1 MYEGATK
8 SRWGERLGRAL
19 GRYVSPAV
27 PVHLSRAI
35 DFGRIVLIVG
45 IVFLH
50 YGMYP
55 NLRANPFG
63 GMSITEHEVATFVNS
78 FLLFFFFSVVPLLS
92 AISGWLFFAFL
103 DDREGD
109 VAAALSTRIRKRFF
123 SLYLPLV
130 TWNFLYLVALLA
142 LYAAAPEHSLFAAL
156 NIDVAH
162 ATPRQYFDA
171 VFAVDHH
178 PLAFQFWFVRDLFVT
193 ILLSPV
199 LWLLLKRA
207 PLLGAVALFGAWIVN
222 YDFAIFFRPD
232 VTFFFY
238 LGGLIRAK
246 KLNLRLDGRAVAVI
260 AIAYLALVTL
270 RSLAPYVLHHSSA
283 LLAGFTRL
291 MRLVGVL
298 ACWGVFMR
306 VAETNFG
313 AKLARLGPFAFFL
326 YATHFPLMAEVKL
339 QLWKLLPASND
350 FWMVVHYLAS
360 VSITILL
367 CLGSAY
373 LLARYS
379 PETFALL
386 NGGRGPS
393 LRRARPAPVT
403 VAAG

>member
-1 MYEGATK
+1 
-8 SRWGERLGRAL
+8 
-19 GRYVSPAV
+19 
-27 PVHLSRAI
+27 
-35 DFGRIVLIVG
+35 
-45 IVFLH
+45 
-50 YGMYP
+50 MYP

-63 GMSITEHEVATFVNS
+63 GMSITEHEIATFVNS

-103 DDREGD
+103 DERETD
-109 VAAALSTRIRKRFF
+109 PAAALSSRIRKRFF

-130 TWNFLYLVALLA
+130 TWNLLYLGALIA
-142 LYAAAPEHSLFAAL
+142 LYAIRPEHDLFSAL
-156 NIDVAH
+156 NIDLGH

-178 PLAFQFWFVRDLFVT
+178 PLAFQFWFVRDLFLTV
-193 ILLSPV
+193 LLSPV
-199 LWLLLKRA
+199 LWLMIKRA
-207 PLLGAVALFGAWIVN
+207 PLLGAAALFGAWIVN

-246 KLNLRLDGRAVAVI
+246 KVDLRPGGRAVVGLVV
-260 AIAYLALVTL
+260 AYLALVTL
-270 RSLAPYVLHHSSA
+270 RSLAPYVIEHPGA

-298 ACWGVFMR
+298 ACWGVFMQ
-306 VAETNFG
+306 VAQTKTG
-313 AKLARLGPFAFFL
+313 AQLARLGPFSFFL

-339 QLWKLLPASND
+339 QLWKLLPGASD

-360 VSITILL
+360 VSLTILL

-373 LLARYS
+373 LLARFA
-379 PETFALL
+379 PDVFALL
-386 NGGRGPS
+386 NGGRAPT
-393 LRRARPAPVT
+393 LRRPAAATAPT
-403 VAAG
+403 VFG